1 MQNHPSYPVLS
12 QLLAKYPATGG
23 ALFQVYNDLTLAQR
37 WTEVEVLDLPAC
49 KRAAIKGQR
58 PTPDTDRG
66 PSICVVVPCLL
77 SESISTSWL
86 RATFTS
92 LDPLPS
98 EIYVAITSED
108 TSTVYYKISQGIV
121 KPPV

>member
-1 MQNHPSYPVLS
+1 MQNHPSAILGQV
-12 QLLAKYPATGG
+12 LAKYPASGG

-37 WTEVEVLDLPAC
+37 WSDVQVLDLTAC
-49 KRAAIKGQR
+49 GRAAIKGKR
-58 PTPDTDRG
+58 PTTDTDQG
-66 PSICVVVPCLL
+66 PSTCVVVPCSL

-86 RATFTS
+86 RAAFTS
-92 LDPLPS
+92 LEPS
-98 EIYVAITSED
+98 GTEIYVAITTED

>member
-37 WTEVEVLDLPAC
+37 WTDVEVLDLPAC

-58 PTPDTDRG
+58 PTTDTDRG
-66 PSICVVVPCLL
+66 PSICVVVPCSL

-86 RATFTS
+86 RAAFTS

>member
-1 MQNHPSYPVLS
+1 MQKHPSHAVLS
-12 QLLAKYPATGG
+12 QVLAKYPATGG

-37 WTEVEVLDLPAC
+37 WSDVQVLDLPAC
-49 KRAAIKGQR
+49 GRAAIKGKR
-58 PTPDTDRG
+58 PTTDTDQG
-66 PSICVVVPCLL
+66 PSVCIVVPCSL

-86 RATFTS
+86 RAVFTS
-92 LDPLPS
+92 LEPS
-98 EIYVAITSED
+98 PTEIYVAITTED